1 MAKKGKPI
9 GSIGGV
15 LTLDGTQ
22 FGNTLDEITRG
33 IKLAESAMKTNMKIL
48 GDAGKSYDGLSQ
60 HAKDLEVVMEGQR
73 KKVEE
78 LTKRH
83 KESSEKYGENSKQA
97 QNLAVQVNKA
107 TEKYTLYERQLN
119 NTKKEMA
126 YASTE
131 INKLSQEMKDNEK
144 ETNSQVTALKRAGD
158 EAGAMEVNQ
167 KGLARQVSLSK
178 QAVEEQRKVVERL
191 SKEFGENS
199 TETLDAKNALAKLER
214 QADSSQREFKALGN
228 SVEDAGSSSKKLDMS
243 ESMTPTEKGLGALT
257 EGLGGFKGML
267 KGGFYLAGI
276 QAVKNEIVDIVKGI
290 SDASQSFRDFKAQLG
305 LADKATGD
313 LVNTASTIYSEGF
326 GESLDEVQ
334 ESLVTVKQLLP
345 NLDNGSLKQMATDAL
360 AFSKATGSDLNESL
374 RGAVNMVKNFKISGT
389 EAFDYLN
396 KGAQTGLNISDE
408 LADNMTEYSQVLYQM
423 GFTAKDTMGVL
434 NNGLQN
440 GAFNLDKV
448 NDFVKEFG
456 ISLNDGRIEENLG
469 SFSQGTQELFV
480 QYRNGEAT
488 AKDVMMSLISDLEN
502 MKNKQDEATLASN
515 IWSALGEDNA
525 LQVVES
531 LNDVNHQYD
540 NVDNSAKNV
549 ADNVKDISPWEI
561 LKRNTTTAFTDIG
574 VAIAPLGNKLGEN
587 ILQGAQSL
595 KAKLKPTMDGIKG
608 IIYEFAGNDDQ
619 KKQGHDILAKLM
631 PEASIKKVESAINQV
646 KKAMDIVKN
655 AISATFISLTPIFDS
670 IIKTLFPMLMPIF
683 KKIGDAIS
691 SIFSE
696 IKRFWDENGKQ
707 FIEAFK
713 NFLVFIQ
720 PVLKIVVDVISSFV
734 DSVVGFIHG
743 ILGVIQGAIKV
754 FTGLF
759 TGDFKK
765 MWEGIKQI
773 FFGAIEAIWNW
784 INISFIGRITKG
796 IGGFGT
802 SVKTIIKNMWTA
814 VKGFF
819 TGGIG
824 SAIGSTANFV
834 KSIGS
839 RIGSMA
845 TSAKNIV
852 KGMWTGIK
860 NFFVSGIN
868 SAVGSTVNF
877 IKNIGS
883 HLGSMGMNAKNIVS
897 SMWSGIKNFFSNG
910 ISGIVNKVKAL
921 PKMMGDGIR
930 NGGDALKN
938 ALVGMWEGAVKG
950 ISAPVNMVIGGAN
963 WILDKFGSKNK
974 IQEWHPYAKGTDGH
988 KGGHAIVNDG
998 AGAELIQMPDGRMFL
1013 PQGKNVLIPN
1023 APRGMKVLPAEQTA
1037 KIMGR
1042 STPTFAYK
1050 NGIGDFFGGM
1060 WDGVKQ
1066 TASNVKD
1073 FALDIF
1079 DYAKNPAKLVST
1091 VVDKFVNFNG
1101 LSGVFLDM
1109 GKGLVDT
1116 AKNSM
1121 FGWVKNLFAEDEKKN
1136 SAPAGTGVERW
1147 RGTVKKALGMVGL
1160 PVNDAYTNAW
1170 LSQIQT
1176 ESGGNEKAVQ
1186 GGYTDINTITGDLA
1200 KGLVQVIGATFEAF
1214 KMPGH
1219 NDRMNGLDNLLAGMR
1234 YAMSRYGKE
1243 GMLQVIGH
1251 GHGYENGGIISMP
1264 QFASIAENGAEAI
1277 IPLAQAKRSRA
1288 VQLLNKTANYLGVG
1302 TTGSNASVEAKLD
1315 KLIQLMAMLVT
1326 KSEPITVNQYLEQ
1339 APQMTERELQQEAKR
1354 QLIDLVRGFKP
1365 A

>member
-83 KESSEKYGENSKQA
+83 KEASEKYGENSKQA

-131 INKLSQEMKDNEK
+131 VNKLSQEMKDNEK
-144 ETNSQVTALKRAGD
+144 ETNSQVSALKRAGD
-158 EAGAMEVNQ
+158 EAGAMEVKQ
-167 KGLARQVSLSK
+167 KGLSRQVSLSR

-191 SKEFGENS
+191 SKEFGES
-199 TETLDAKNALAKLER
+199 SAETLDAQNALAKLER
-214 QADSSQREFKALGN
+214 QADSSKREFKALGN
-228 SVEDAGSSSKKLDMS
+228 SVEDAGDHSKKLDMS
-243 ESMTPTEKGLGALT
+243 ESMKPTEKGLSTLL
-257 EGLGGFKGML
+257 EGFGGLKGIL

-276 QAVKNEIVDIVKGI
+276 QAVKNEIVDVVKGI
-290 SDASQSFRDFKAQLG
+290 SDASQSFRDLKAQLG

-313 LVNTASTIYSEGF
+313 LVNTATTIYSEGF
-326 GESLDEVQ
+326 GESLDDVQ

-345 NLDNGSLKQMATDAL
+345 DIDGSSLKQMATDAL

-374 RGAVNMVKNFKISGT
+374 RGAINMVKNFKISGS
-389 EAFDYLN
+389 EAFNYLN
-396 KGAQTGLNISDE
+396 KGAQTGLNVSGE
-408 LADNMTEYSQVLYQM
+408 LADNMTEYSQVLGQM
-423 GFTAKDTMGVL
+423 GFTAKDTMDVL

-469 SFSQGTQELFV
+469 SFSKGTKELFV
-480 QYRNGEAT
+480 QYRKGQAT
-488 AKDVMMSLISDLEN
+488 SKDVMMSLIGDLEN

-531 LNDVNHQYD
+531 LNDVNKQYD
-540 NVDNSAKNV
+540 NVNGTAKNV

-608 IIYEFAGNDDQ
+608 IIFEIAGNDDQ

-631 PEASIKKVESAINQV
+631 PETSVKKVESAIGKV
-646 KKAMDIVKN
+646 KQGMDVVKN
-655 AISATFISLTPIFDS
+655 AISATFKSLSPIFNS
-670 IIKTLFPMLMPIF
+670 LVKTLIPMLMPII
-683 KKIGDAIS
+683 KKIGSAIS
-691 SIFSE
+691 EIFGE
-696 IKRFWDENGKQ
+696 IKSFWNENGKQ

-720 PVLKIVVDVISSFV
+720 PVLKIVVDILSSFV
-734 DSVVGFIHG
+734 DSVIGFIHG
-743 ILGVIQGAIKV
+743 ILNIIQGAIKV
-754 FTGLF
+754 FTGMF

-765 MWEGIKQI
+765 MWEGIKQM
-773 FFGAIEAIWNW
+773 FFGAIETLWNW

-802 SVKTIIKNMWTA
+802 GIKAIIKNMWSGI
-814 VKGFF
+814 KGFF

-824 SAIGSTANFV
+824 SAVSSTL
-834 KSIGS
+834 
-839 RIGSMA
+839 
-845 TSAKNIV
+845 
-852 KGMWTGIK
+852 
-860 NFFVSGIN
+860 
-868 SAVGSTVNF
+868 NF

-883 HLGSMGMNAKNIVS
+883 HLGNMGTSAKNVVKG
-897 SMWSGIKNFFSNG
+897 MWSGIKSFFSNG
-910 ISGIVNKVKAL
+910 ITGIVDKVKGL

-930 NGGDALKN
+930 NGGDALKK

-963 WILDKFGSKNK
+963 WILGKFGSKNK
-974 IQEWHPYAKGTDGH
+974 IEEWHPYAKGTDGH
-988 KGGHAIVNDG
+988 KGGHALVNDG
-998 AGAELIQMPDGRMFL
+998 AGAELIQMPDGRMYL
-1013 PQGKNVLIPN
+1013 PQGKNVFIPN
-1023 APRGMKVLPAEQTA
+1023 APKGMKVLPAEQTA
-1037 KIMGR
+1037 QIMGH
-1042 STPTFAYK
+1042 TAPTFAYK
-1050 NGIGDFFGGM
+1050 NGIGDFFGGI
-1060 WDGVKQ
+1060 WNGVKQ

-1091 VVDKFVNFNG
+1091 VVDKFVNFDG
-1101 LSGVFLDM
+1101 LSGIFLDM
-1109 GKGLVDT
+1109 GKGLVST
-1116 AKNSM
+1116 AKNTM
-1121 FGWVKNLFAEDEKKN
+1121 FGWVKNLFAEDEKN
-1136 SAPAGTGVERW
+1136 SASPAGTGVERW

-1160 PVNDAYTNAW
+1160 PVNDTYTNAW

-1186 GGYTDINTITGDLA
+1186 GGYTDVNTITGDLA

-1219 NDRMNGLDNLLAGMR
+1219 NNRMNGLDNLLAGMR
-1234 YAMSRYGKE
+1234 YAISRYGKE

-1251 GHGYENGGIISMP
+1251 GHGYENGGIVSFP

-1288 VQLLNKTANYLGVG
+1288 VQLLNKTANYLGVS
-1302 TTGSNASVEAKLD
+1302 TTGSNTSIEDKLD
-1315 KLIQLMAMLVT
+1315 KLIQLMVMLVT

-1354 QLIDLVRGFKP
+1354 QLTDLVRGFKP

>member
-1 MAKKGKPI
+1 MAKKGKPV

-83 KESSEKYGENSKQA
+83 KEASEKYGENSKQA

-107 TEKYTLYERQLN
+107 TERYTLYERQLN

-131 INKLSQEMKDNEK
+131 VNKLSQEMKDNEK
-144 ETNSQVTALKRAGD
+144 ETNSQVSALKRAGD
-158 EAGAMEVNQ
+158 EAGAMEVKQ

-199 TETLDAKNALAKLER
+199 TETVDAKNALVKLER
-214 QADSSQREFKALGN
+214 QADSSKQEFKALGN

-243 ESMTPTEKGLGALT
+243 ESMKPTEKGLGILL
-257 EGLGGFKGML
+257 EGFGGLKGIL

-276 QAVKNEIVDIVKGI
+276 QAVKNEIVDIVKGVG
-290 SDASQSFRDFKAQLG
+290 DASQSFRDLKAQLG

-313 LVNTASTIYSEGF
+313 LVNTATTIYSEGF

-345 NLDNGSLKQMATDAL
+345 DIDDGSLKQMATDAL
-360 AFSKATGSDLNESL
+360 TFSKATNTDLNESL
-374 RGAVNMVKNFKISGT
+374 RGAINMVKNFKISGT
-389 EAFDYLN
+389 EAFNYLN
-396 KGAQTGLNISDE
+396 KGAQTGLNVSGE
-408 LADNMTEYSQVLYQM
+408 LADNMTEYSQVLGQM

-469 SFSQGTQELFV
+469 SFSKGTQELFV
-480 QYRNGEAT
+480 QYRKGQAT
-488 AKDVMMSLISDLEN
+488 SKDVMMSLIGDLEN

-531 LNDVNHQYD
+531 LNDVNKQYD
-540 NVDNSAKNV
+540 NVNDAAKNV

-587 ILQGAQSL
+587 ILKGAQSL
-595 KAKLKPTMDGIKG
+595 KTKLKPTMDGIKG
-608 IIYEFAGNDDQ
+608 IIFEIAGNDDQ

-631 PEASIKKVESAINQV
+631 PEESVKKVESAIGKV
-646 KKAMDIVKN
+646 KQGVDVVKN
-655 AISATFISLTPIFDS
+655 AISVTFKSLSPIFNS
-670 IIKTLFPMLMPIF
+670 LVKTLIPMLMPII
-683 KKIGDAIS
+683 KKIGSAIS
-691 SIFSE
+691 EIFGE
-696 IKRFWDENGKQ
+696 IKSFWNENGKQ

-720 PVLKIVVDVISSFV
+720 PVLKIVVDILSSFV
-734 DSVVGFIHG
+734 DSVIGFIHG
-743 ILGVIQGAIKV
+743 VLNIIQGAIKV
-754 FTGLF
+754 FTGMF

-765 MWEGIKQI
+765 MWEGIKQM
-773 FFGAIEAIWNW
+773 FFGAIETLWNW
-784 INISFIGRITKG
+784 MNISFIGRITKG

-802 SVKTIIKNMWTA
+802 GIKAIIKNMWSGI
-814 VKGFF
+814 KGFF

-824 SAIGSTANFV
+824 SAVSSTL
-834 KSIGS
+834 
-839 RIGSMA
+839 
-845 TSAKNIV
+845 
-852 KGMWTGIK
+852 
-860 NFFVSGIN
+860 
-868 SAVGSTVNF
+868 NF

-883 HLGSMGMNAKNIVS
+883 HLGNMGTNAKNVVKG
-897 SMWSGIKNFFSNG
+897 MWSGIKGFFSDG
-910 ISGIVNKVKAL
+910 VTGIVDKVKGL

-930 NGGDALKN
+930 NGGDALKK

-963 WILDKFGSKNK
+963 WILGKFGSKNK
-974 IQEWHPYAKGTDGH
+974 IEEWHPYVKGTDGH
-988 KGGHAIVNDG
+988 KGGHALVNDG
-998 AGAELIQMPDGRMFL
+998 AGAELIQMPDGRMYL
-1013 PQGKNVLIPN
+1013 PQGKNVFIPN
-1023 APRGMKVLPAEQTA
+1023 APKGMKVLPAEQTA
-1037 KIMGR
+1037 QVMGH
-1042 STPTFAYK
+1042 TAPTFAYK
-1050 NGIGDFFGGM
+1050 NGIGDFFGGI
-1060 WDGVKQ
+1060 WNGVKQ
-1066 TASNVKD
+1066 TANNVKD

-1091 VVDKFVNFNG
+1091 VVDKFVNFGG
-1101 LSGVFLDM
+1101 LSGIFLDM
-1109 GKGLVDT
+1109 GKGLVST
-1116 AKNSM
+1116 AKSTM
-1121 FGWVKNLFAEDEKKN
+1121 FGWVKNLFAEDEKN
-1136 SAPAGTGVERW
+1136 SAAPAGTGVERW

-1160 PVNDAYTNAW
+1160 PVNDTYTNAW

-1219 NDRMNGLDNLLAGMR
+1219 NNRMNGLDNLLAGMR
-1234 YAMSRYGKE
+1234 YAISRYGKE

-1251 GHGYENGGIISMP
+1251 GHGYENGGIVSFP

-1288 VQLLNKTANYLGVG
+1288 VQLLNKTANYLGVS
-1302 TTGSNASVEAKLD
+1302 TTGSNTSIEDKLD
-1315 KLIQLMAMLVT
+1315 KLIQLMVMLVT

-1354 QLIDLVRGFKP
+1354 QLTDLVRGFKP